1 MAHIMY
7 IPELRDMSI
16 NDGNRYLEHYVLYI
30 EFPYDR
36 EVVYDMTLLQ
46 YYRKEMKSGDRVY
59 VNAISCTTRDVN
71 ALRVLVQTGRLKPD
85 EDILRKCVIESA
97 VPAFMDG
104 TCIFPQMDYIKQ

>member
-7 IPELRDMSI
+7 IPELRGMSTAE
-16 NDGNRYLEHYVLYI
+16 GNWYLMDYGLYI
-30 EFPYDR
+30 ELPYCR

-71 ALRVLVQTGRLKPD
+71 SLRMLVQTGKLKPD
-85 EDILRKCVIESA
+85 EEILRKCVIESA

>member
-1 MAHIMY
+1 MY
-7 IPELRDMSI
+7 LPEL
-16 NDGNRYLEHYVLYI
+16 NDKSDKIIDLYLRNYELYI

-71 ALRVLVQTGRLKPD
+71 VLRMLVQTGKLKPD
-85 EDILRKCVIESA
+85 VEILRKCVIESA

>member
-7 IPELRDMSI
+7 LPEL
-16 NDGNRYLEHYVLYI
+16 NDKSDKIIDLYLRNYELYI

-36 EVVYDMTLLQ
+36 EVIYDMTLLQ

-71 ALRVLVQTGRLKPD
+71 VLRMLVQTGKLKPD
-85 EDILRKCVIESA
+85 EEILKKCVIESA
-97 VPAFMDG
+97 IPAFMDG

>member
-1 MAHIMY
+1 MSHIMY
-7 IPELRDMSI
+7 MPELRGKEEIVISY
-16 NDGNRYLEHYVLYI
+16 YLQNYTLYI

-71 ALRVLVQTGRLKPD
+71 SLRMLVQTGKLKPD
-85 EDILRKCVIESA
+85 EEILRKCVIESA

>member
-1 MAHIMY
+1 MANIMY
-7 IPELRDMSI
+7 MPELNGCTYTEIR
-16 NDGNRYLEHYVLYI
+16 NYLFGYELYI
-30 EFPYDR
+30 NLSSQR

-71 ALRVLVQTGRLKPD
+71 SLRMLVQTGKLKPD
-85 EDILRKCVIESA
+85 EEILRKCVIESA